1 LSPHI
6 SSTRT
11 IKAKFRIEAVVA
23 FTFVLVLLILGG
35 LLISSGLSFD
45 ESIAYITESIRSLA
59 EPDPQDLS
67 SILPPWSSFGYRQ
80 ENDIKDNT
88 DKNNRND
95 KNKNDINDTLVNQ
108 KEKEEY
114 FPVVTRGG
122 ILVRPLLTL
131 VLGWES
137 VIADPTCYDVK
148 RGRYTSF
155 RPGLVDLFL
164 ACADAQIE
172 IIIWSRDYPSAIVA
186 EDIRSFILKQV
197 IPNDIKRYNDFLS
210 FLRSSRAKAI
220 AAEYQLAK
228 EENRLP
234 REMSSFIEELDTQPL
249 YETSILRIAAILGKE
264 HCYSKSRPLGLVL
277 SRRDLKNVR
286 VIDSIFG
293 KNNSLVKKEWEE
305 AIQLSIDEG
314 RLINKTEQDVN
325 VNNNHVL
332 FIKEYKGGDLE
343 TQDRDLLKV
352 INKA

>member
-1 LSPHI
+1 M
-6 SSTRT
+6 
-11 IKAKFRIEAVVA
+11 
-23 FTFVLVLLILGG
+23 
-35 LLISSGLSFD
+35 
-45 ESIAYITESIRSLA
+45 IRSLA

-67 SILPPWSSFGYRQ
+67 SILSPWSSFGYRQ
-80 ENDIKDNT
+80 EDTIILDNKVENSRISDKPTNDI
-88 DKNNRND
+88 
-95 KNKNDINDTLVNQ
+95 IDTLVNQ

-114 FPVVTRGG
+114 SPIVTRGG
-122 ILVRPLLTL
+122 ILIRPLLTL

-137 VIADPTCYDVK
+137 VIADPACYDVK

-197 IPNDIKRYNDFLS
+197 IPNDNKRYNDFLT

-220 AAEYQLAK
+220 AAEYQLAR

-286 VIDSIFG
+286 VIDSIVG
-293 KNNSLVKKEWEE
+293 KNTFLVKQEWDE

-314 RLINKTEQDVN
+314 RIINKTEQDVN

-332 FIKEYKGGDLE
+332 FIKEYKGGIE
-343 TQDRDLLKV
+343 TQDRDLELLEIIKV
-352 INKA
+352 IKKAKIL